1 MKILKC
7 IWIAVL
13 LSFSATAFA
22 EDASVHITNGEWP
35 PFLSENLVHYGVAS
49 RIVTEAFAAEGIR
62 VEYGFFPWKRAFLLA
77 QKGKWD
83 GSAVWSFTEERNQH
97 FYYSDPVIETKWVF
111 FYLKTTKFDWKTIDD
126 LKAFRIGAT
135 LEYEYEKAFEDAEK
149 AGKIKVQRVPKDEQ
163 NFEKLLRNRIDIF
176 PQELNVGYAMLN
188 QLFTQKEVQQFTH
201 HPRPIKN
208 SPLHLILSRAAE
220 KNKAILGRFN
230 KGLNLLQESGKV
242 DQYLMESR
250 RGDYKK

>member
-22 EDASVHITNGEWP
+22 EDVSIRITNGEWP
-35 PFLSENLVHYGVAS
+35 PFLSEKILHYGVVS
-49 RIVTEAFAAEGIR
+49 RIITEAFGAEGIR

-83 GSAVWSFTEERNQH
+83 GSAVWSFSENRDQY
-97 FYYSDPVIETKWVF
+97 FYFSNPVIQSKWVF
-111 FYLKTTKFDWKTIDD
+111 FHLKTTKFDWKTVDD
-126 LKAFRIGAT
+126 LKGFRIGAT
-135 LEYEYEKAFEDAEK
+135 LEYEYKKDFEDAEK
-149 AGKIKVQRVPKDEQ
+149 AGKINVQRVPKDEQ
-163 NFEKLLRNRIDIF
+163 NFEKLLRGRIDIF
-176 PQELNVGYAMLN
+176 PQDLDAGYEMLN
-188 QLFTQKEVQQFTH
+188 NIFSKEDIQKFTH
-201 HPRPIKN
+201 HPRPIKD
-208 SPLHLILSRAAE
+208 SPFHLILSKEVER
-220 KNKAILGRFN
+220 NKEMLVRFN
-230 KGLNLLQESGKV
+230 RGLKHLQESGKV